1 MASIPQFDAPVSLGN
16 PWRRDRRFF
25 TGLAVTAAALAFVGF
40 APTYFLKGWFGTA
53 ALPRVVHLHGLL
65 MTSWFVLL
73 IVQTSL
79 VAARRTALH
88 RRFGV
93 VGAVLA
99 VVIVVMTVVMVI
111 IGVRVPRGVFAI
123 DATFALVSLGSVA
136 QFAAFVGAA
145 LVCRRKPDA
154 HKRLMFIATAVLLTA
169 SVGRWPIIRV
179 LGGSSAIVALAV
191 CAVSD
196 LLVVA
201 MIYSRPGYAPPRSRF
216 VGLGWVRPRRRA
228 VSCKRRPATPMRD
241 VRSWAGCRA
250 DCRARRGLC
259 SPTCVKLSRGSRRF
273 RPAASWAF
281 EPQSTEK
288 RKRLPAKRQKPAFQK
303 ITDNAR
309 DLYLRR

>member
-1 MASIPQFDAPVSLGN
+1 MKFKNESSIASILQLDPPVSLGN

-25 TGLAVTAAALAFVGF
+25 TGLAVTAAALALVGF
-40 APTYFLKGWFGTA
+40 APTYFLKGWFGTP
-53 ALPRVVHLHGLL
+53 ALPTVVHVHGLL

-79 VAARRTALH
+79 VAARRTDLH

-99 VVIVVMTVVMVI
+99 VAIVVMTVVTVI
-111 IGVRVPRGVFAI
+111 IGLRVPRGVFAM

-145 LVCRRKPDA
+145 LVCRRNPDA
-154 HKRLMFIATAVLLTA
+154 HKRLMFIATAVLITA

-191 CAVSD
+191 SAVSD

-201 MIYSRPGYAPPRSRF
+201 MTIHDL
-216 VGLGWVRPRRRA
+216 VTRRRVHA
-228 VSCKRRPATPMRD
+228 SLVWGGFALVVAQCLQEAARYTN
-241 VRSWAGCRA
+241 AGRA
-250 DCRARRGLC
+250 IVGWLQ
-259 SPTCVKLSRGSRRF
+259 G
-273 RPAASWAF
+273 
-281 EPQSTEK
+281 
-288 RKRLPAKRQKPAFQK
+288 
-303 ITDNAR
+303 
-309 DLYLRR
+309 

>member
-1 MASIPQFDAPVSLGN
+1 MNFQNESSIASILQLDAPVSLAN

-25 TGLAVTAAALAFVGF
+25 AGLAVTAAALAFVGF
-40 APTYFLKGWFGTA
+40 APTYFLKGWFGTP
-53 ALPRVVHLHGLL
+53 ALPTVVHVHGLL

-79 VAARRTALH
+79 VAARRTDLH

-111 IGVRVPRGVFAI
+111 IGLRVPRGVFAM
-123 DATFALVSLGSVA
+123 DATVALVSLGSVA

-154 HKRLMFIATAVLLTA
+154 HKRLMFIATAVLITA

-191 CAVSD
+191 YAVSD

-201 MIYSRPGYAPPRSRF
+201 MTIHDL
-216 VGLGWVRPRRRA
+216 VTRRRVHA
-228 VSCKRRPATPMRD
+228 SLVWGGFALVVAQYLQEAARYTN
-241 VRSWAGCRA
+241 AGRA
-250 DCRARRGLC
+250 IVGWLQA
-259 SPTCVKLSRGSRRF
+259 
-273 RPAASWAF
+273 
-281 EPQSTEK
+281 
-288 RKRLPAKRQKPAFQK
+288 
-303 ITDNAR
+303 
-309 DLYLRR
+309 